1 MSQSALQKHQWFT
14 WDCNLGSS
22 LRFCEWHW
30 CRCEEWCLGSRRGPP
45 DMKQHSR
52 ADNASVAGS
61 GGDGGDPGY
70 RWQAQSL
77 LSKRPFFSTLIY
89 SALLS
94 PCPIPHAYTRP
105 PWFLLQ
111 QGNNC
116 FQDGSGRVKI
126 VSIPHARGARRGKKY
141 QRIQCINVRKEYEW
155 MLPPSIVWGVQ
166 GRGAEWD
173 KLGRRQQ
180 NILSIL
186 RTGMGGG
193 GGSKIN
199 ALRPLP
205 HSTIAQDGQNYKMRT
220 ELKGHQQPTGSETK
234 LKNCKKCVHGDNVI
248 KKKRK
253 KSYI

>member
-1 MSQSALQKHQWFT
+1 MTVKQQTTWSCSLIDLFSALRQCPVYLIKLIICPSNAYVLKKRKKRISQSALQKHQWFT

-193 GGSKIN
+193 GEARSM
-199 ALRPLP
+199 
-205 HSTIAQDGQNYKMRT
+205 H
-220 ELKGHQQPTGSETK
+220 
-234 LKNCKKCVHGDNVI
+234 
-248 KKKRK
+248 
-253 KSYI
+253 